1 MAGNM
6 VAPGFSLSSNNSPKG
21 SFSNDRKAWWDYVVK
36 VDLSNNG
43 NNLLVGTVTMRLIGQ
58 AVCFM
63 EYTVD
68 AYTGERD
75 DKGRATTVKKPFPD
89 AAVNK
94 MFQRY
99 GPSPESPEYANCP
112 WNKLRY
118 KGARRYAQNVFV
130 LVDREKNIWEPR
142 ILKQGSPVFHSF
154 DNWWHARCQ
163 ETYDFTEDDGIPTS
177 LSSRKSFAV
186 VMKAE
191 QSGTDALSR
200 KYSIAYTSKQI
211 EVSDE
216 MIEKLRAL
224 GEPTPEKLAEKRK
237 NYNAFRKQYPSIAE
251 WQDYFAYGFD
261 LEEIF
266 KPQQI
271 KSENSGTT
279 QTVTAKRSY
288 DDIAESEDDFELPE
302 PKKPTSSAKVNTSTK
317 PEPLETPGF
326 DSSDT
331 NDDDDDMDWG

>member
-1 MAGNM
+1 
-6 VAPGFSLSSNNSPKG
+6 
-21 SFSNDRKAWWDYVVK
+21 
-36 VDLSNNG
+36 
-43 NNLLVGTVTMRLIGQ
+43 
-58 AVCFM
+58 
-63 EYTVD
+63 
-68 AYTGERD
+68 
-75 DKGRATTVKKPFPD
+75 
-89 AAVNK
+89 
-94 MFQRY
+94 
-99 GPSPESPEYANCP
+99 
-112 WNKLRY
+112 
-118 KGARRYAQNVFV
+118 V

-142 ILKQGSPVFHSF
+142 ILKQGSPVFNSF
-154 DNWWHARCQ
+154 DNWWHARRQ
-163 ETYDFTEDDGIPTS
+163 ETYDFSEDDGIPTS

-191 QSGTDALSR
+191 QSGNDALSR

-224 GEPTPEKLAEKRK
+224 GEPTPEKLAEKRQ

-251 WQDYFAYGFD
+251 WQDYFAFGFD
-261 LEEIF
+261 LEETF

-271 KSENSGTT
+271 KSENAETT

-288 DDIAESEDDFELPE
+288 DNIEESEDDFEIPA
-302 PKKPTSSAKVNTSTK
+302 PKKPTPAPKVNTSTK
-317 PEPLETPGF
+317 PEPLEAPGF